1 VIERFVGASI
11 VVAIWAGLPAQA
23 ASKDGSFDTSKL
35 GNGVY
40 ALLRVTRGEIL
51 CKLNHQFTPLT
62 VINFVGLAEGT
73 KPCNRPSGTHFYDG
87 LTFHRADPN
96 VLIQGGC
103 PLGDGMGGPGY
114 RFPDE
119 FIPTLRHS
127 GAGVLSMANS
137 GPSANGSQFF
147 ITRAATPWLDG
158 KHTIFGRVVRGQN
171 VVNAIRKGDTLNT
184 VKILRIGKEAEAF
197 RADEETFVKALAF
210 AGDPQ
215 KMAAR
220 QKLAK
225 VFSGMDVSV
234 SESGLIST
242 VLKEGKGEP
251 PPPGSVVTA
260 HYAGWLVDGKM
271 FDSSFERGVPVKFTL
286 GRGGV
291 IPGWSEVVL
300 QMKPGEKRKIGLLPH
315 LAYGSQSKGK
325 YIPADSTL
333 VFDIELLGFRGPG
346 APPTRP
352 RPRAGSSRRK

>member
-1 VIERFVGASI
+1 VGAGL
-11 VVAIWAGLPAQA
+11 VAVICVGVPAQA
-23 ASKDGSFDTSKL
+23 ARKDGSFDTAKL
-35 GNGVY
+35 KDGVY

-51 CKLNHQFTPLT
+51 CELNYQFTPLT

-87 LTFHRADPN
+87 LTFHRAEPN

-147 ITRAATPWLDG
+147 ITRAATPLLDG

-171 VVNAIRKGDTLNT
+171 VVNAIREGDTLNT

-197 RADEETFVKALAF
+197 RADEEAFVKALAF
-210 AGDPQ
+210 AQDPK

-220 QKLAK
+220 QKLAR
-225 VFSGMDVSV
+225 VFDGMDVSV

-242 VLKEGKGEP
+242 VLQAGKGDP
-251 PPPGSVVTA
+251 PPRGSVVTA
-260 HYAGWLVDGKM
+260 HYTGWLLDGKM

-286 GRGGV
+286 GRGRV

-300 QMKPGEKRKIGLLPH
+300 QMKPGERRKIGLLPH
-315 LAYGSQSKGK
+315 LAYGSQAKGEL
-325 YIPADSTL
+325 IPADSTL
-333 VFDIELLGFRGPG
+333 VFDVELLGFRAPG
-346 APPTRP
+346 APPTGPPLRD
-352 RPRAGSSRRK
+352 GSSRRK